1 MKTVPEQSDMD
12 TAAIERILVD
22 VDGTVCRN
30 LPRVCE
36 FIRREHG
43 VDVSPAEITDWR
55 YQFDSI
61 GRGVDDIIAR
71 LIDNRPEWLL
81 SDLDPVDGAPAALD
95 ALAADYEIHIA
106 THRPAHTHTL
116 TRRWLDDHGI
126 SYDRFVADVP
136 ANKAELPGDALVDD
150 FHGNVTDAVEAG
162 YLGVLFERP
171 YSEPVQSPR
180 AVTVSTWT
188 EVLDTFGVDI
198 RQ

>member
-1 MKTVPEQSDMD
+1 ME
-12 TAAIERILVD
+12 TADIDRILVD

-36 FIRREHG
+36 FLGREYG

-55 YQFDSI
+55 HRFDSI
-61 GRGVDDIIAR
+61 DRGVDDVIAR
-71 LIDNRPEWLL
+71 LLDDQPEWFL
-81 SDLDPVDGAPAALD
+81 SELDPADGAPAALD
-95 ALAADYEIHIA
+95 ALAAAGYEIHIA
-106 THRPAHTHTL
+106 THRPAHTHDI

-126 SYDRFVADVP
+126 SYDHFVADVP

-162 YLGVLFERP
+162 YVGVLFERP
-171 YSEPVQSPR
+171 YSEPVQRPG

-188 EVLDTFGVDI
+188 EVLDTFGVEG
-198 RQ
+198 